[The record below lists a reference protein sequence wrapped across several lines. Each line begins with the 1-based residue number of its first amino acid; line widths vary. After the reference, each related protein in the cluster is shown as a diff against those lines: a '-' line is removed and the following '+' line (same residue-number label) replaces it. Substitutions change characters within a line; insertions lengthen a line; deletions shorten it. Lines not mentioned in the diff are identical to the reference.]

1 MPFYTLFI
9 LSTFSNEF
17 GVDRKVC
24 VNLESAYRT
33 GQSILN
39 AEDVYG
45 YVITKHDQDSWQVV
59 NETVRGVDYTICEH
73 NGRVFIEEGKAQIV
87 MVWSNKIYQK
97 HPRKVLFLCLNDNK
111 CILKYS

>member
-1 MPFYTLFI
+1 MFFTLFI
-9 LSTFSNEF
+9 LSTNSLLVNSKVILVSDQEF
-17 GVDRKVC
+17 CVDRKVC

-87 MVWSNKIYQK
+87 MV
-97 HPRKVLFLCLNDNK
+97 
-111 CILKYS
+111 

>member
-1 MPFYTLFI
+1 MNTEPPKVSQQYKEQTTSNQMTFFTLFI
-9 LSTFSNEF
+9 LSTNSLQEF
-17 GVDRKVC
+17 CVDRKVC
-24 VNLESAYRT
+24 VTLESAYRT

-87 MVWSNKIYQK
+87 MV
-97 HPRKVLFLCLNDNK
+97 
-111 CILKYS
+111 